1 MIWRSG
7 DLEIERKIEEIRVI
21 REDKVVSCSESI
33 RGEKKVFCGFR
44 VLVAEKEGG

>member
-21 REDKVVSCSESI
+21 REI
-33 RGEKKVFCGFR
+33 RGEKKVFGALWLSGS
-44 VLVAEKEGG
+44 V